1 MRQMKFIILKIKKL
15 LANNNVLLE
24 DKIKNIQIKTDQITY
39 QKNKIDFL
47 LLEKQ
52 KLTLIK
58 SINFYQKMFLYTK

>member
-1 MRQMKFIILKIKKL
+1 MKFIILKMKK
-15 LANNNVLLE
+15 NFWQISNVLLE

-58 SINFYQKMFLYTK
+58 SINFYQKMFFIYKMR